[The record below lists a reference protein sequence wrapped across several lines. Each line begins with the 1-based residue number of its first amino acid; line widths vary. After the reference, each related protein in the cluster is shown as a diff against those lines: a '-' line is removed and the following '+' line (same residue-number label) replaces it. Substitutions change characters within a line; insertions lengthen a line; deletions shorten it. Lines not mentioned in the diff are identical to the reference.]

1 MNSYFHLPPTSRSTC
16 KPASLSVSATR
27 RLAGLENLDVPVGPV
42 LFLRSQFNEHSKGST
57 YLNHRT
63 CFKLSI
69 YMRRGLPSRKK
80 GEAESEGR
88 ERGLIRC
95 VTTNKRNVWTRGAW
109 RHSGGPRTEKV
120 CALLSYEIHLLRCA
134 ESVDTKNR
142 WAHRGLT
149 LESRKPS
156 LKTLSIRFLTVLA
169 NSRYLSSSSCSLRN
183 QFFGK

>member
-120 CALLSYEIHLLRCA
+120 CALLSYEIHLLR
-134 ESVDTKNR
+134 
-142 WAHRGLT
+142 